1 MVKEENRIY
10 LQAAKIMVMMVV
22 SVVLARFS
30 AGFFLVGIIFA
41 GMWCAFTEKFGW
53 AIACYL
59 FLTFCVSINPILL
72 PPKGIQWS
80 IIYRFGPLMI
90 ALILI
95 ISAARRHGN
104 HRIPLG
110 GIIPFLGIACI
121 SSVNGFFPS
130 ISYAK
135 LINYFGFISG
145 LWLGTQNLHK
155 RPEDMFIV
163 RATML
168 AIIGLIV
175 YLSLAFIPFPAVA
188 YSTSL
193 KGALAYGGV
202 EYANEI
208 AKEISGDSSYVSSL
222 FCGILNH
229 SQALSPVAGLSF
241 GFLACDMLFVE
252 KRFRLPHLITL
263 ALLVPIMFM
272 TRSRLAFMILASA
285 LVIIN
290 FFTVR
295 KISVKRKIKQ
305 AMTNGM
311 LAFTGLILIFAV
323 VMEVKDH
330 SISRWLR
337 KTDDLGGDTRD
348 LSEALTSSREGV
360 MERSLWEFRRS
371 PVFGSG
377 FQVMLEHQYMFKK
390 GELVFTAPIE
400 KGVLPVMVLG
410 ETGIVGSI
418 FFAFF
423 VLSFL
428 VTCMSR
434 KLYITLTMF
443 LLLLA
448 SNMGEATFFSPGGI
462 GGVLYMISL
471 VGGFALDS
479 VLKSEKFQK
488 EQMYFDQGSY
498 DPFLEDAWVN
508 TPKRLR

>member
-1 MVKEENRIY
+1 
-10 LQAAKIMVMMVV
+10 
-22 SVVLARFS
+22 
-30 AGFFLVGIIFA
+30 
-41 GMWCAFTEKFGW
+41 
-53 AIACYL
+53 
-59 FLTFCVSINPILL
+59 
-72 PPKGIQWS
+72 
-80 IIYRFGPLMI
+80 
-90 ALILI
+90 
-95 ISAARRHGN
+95 
-104 HRIPLG
+104 
-110 GIIPFLGIACI
+110 
-121 SSVNGFFPS
+121 
-130 ISYAK
+130 
-135 LINYFGFISG
+135 
-145 LWLGTQNLHK
+145 
-155 RPEDMFIV
+155 
-163 RATML
+163 
-168 AIIGLIV
+168 
-175 YLSLAFIPFPAVA
+175 
-188 YSTSL
+188 
-193 KGALAYGGV
+193 
-202 EYANEI
+202 
-208 AKEISGDSSYVSSL
+208 
-222 FCGILNH
+222 
-229 SQALSPVAGLSF
+229 
-241 GFLACDMLFVE
+241 
-252 KRFRLPHLITL
+252 
-263 ALLVPIMFM
+263 
-272 TRSRLAFMILASA
+272 
-285 LVIIN
+285 
-290 FFTVR
+290 
-295 KISVKRKIKQ
+295 
-305 AMTNGM
+305 M

>member
-72 PPKGIQWS
+72 PPNGIQWS

-90 ALILI
+90 AFILI

-208 AKEISGDSSYVSSL
+208 AKEISGDSSYASSL

-498 DPFLEDAWVN
+498 DPFLEDVWVN